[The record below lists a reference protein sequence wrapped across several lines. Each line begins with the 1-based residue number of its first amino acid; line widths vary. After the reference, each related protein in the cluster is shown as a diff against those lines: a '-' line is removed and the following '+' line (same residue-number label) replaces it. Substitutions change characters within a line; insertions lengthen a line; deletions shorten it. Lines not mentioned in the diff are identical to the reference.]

1 MSEIISIMAYKYDS
15 DLEFLRDCENDD
27 LKILVDYLTT
37 DKDGEI
43 RLTQDLTFKDSYKSC
58 YPNNIADMFPSIAEE
73 LQRFGGDSIAN
84 FFRGG
89 GVLYKEILMDFA
101 NKAKVNFNKDSSTER
116 IEELYLQK
124 IMEDAIEKMSPEELK
139 EFIQEFDGENI
150 VGTGAISTKAAHEVL
165 KYVIKGSGLKFYKLA
180 LIIAN
185 KVARKL
191 LGRGLTFATNAAIAK
206 GLHITF
212 AWLGPVMWAITAIW
226 TIKDITSPAYRV
238 TTPCVI
244 HIIYLRAKMKNKL
257 NIKS

>member
-1 MSEIISIMAYKYDS
+1 MAYRYDP
-15 DLEFLRDCENDD
+15 DLEFLRDCENED

-37 DKDGEI
+37 DKDGET
-43 RLTQDLTFKDSYKSC
+43 RWTETLTSKDSYKTY
-58 YPNNIADMFPSIAEE
+58 YPHNIAGMFPAIAEE
-73 LQRFGGDSIAN
+73 LQLFGGDTLVN
-84 FFRGG
+84 LFRGG
-89 GVLYKEILMDFA
+89 GVLYKEILMDVA
-101 NKAKVNFNKDSSTER
+101 KKAKVNFNKDSSTER

-124 IMEDAIEKMSPEELK
+124 IMEEAIEKMSPEELK

-150 VGTGAISTKAAHEVL
+150 VGVGAISTKAAHEVL

-191 LGRGLTFATNAAIAK
+191 LGRGLTFATNAAIAR
-206 GLHITF
+206 GLHMTF
-212 AWLGPVMWAITAIW
+212 AWLGPVMWAISAIW

-244 HIIYLRAKMKNKL
+244 HIIYLRAKMKNE
-257 NIKS
+257 IK